1 MVFQN
6 REIKMVNKKQ
16 QGGYRRNARQPL
28 KHPDEGPRKTQPIN
42 LSPSNFAFLRE
53 MGRGKHDYI
62 NALLLKER
70 GLKNAAENED

>member
-1 MVFQN
+1 M
-6 REIKMVNKKQ
+6 KK

-28 KHPDEGPRKTQPIN
+28 KHPAEGPRITQPLN

-62 NALLLKER
+62 NNLLREAREKNER
-70 GLKNAAENED
+70 NEIP